1 MVSRESSS
9 EIVIT
14 SIGFCGGGEGWMS
27 GIVIRSMGCTC
38 GCGFV
43 FSSSVGW
50 ESGWDGWDC
59 SVGLIGLTD
68 AVGFDVLGVVR
79 Q

>member
-1 MVSRESSS
+1 MVSMESPS

-27 GIVIRSMGCTC
+27 GIVIRSMGCAC

-43 FSSSVGW
+43 FSSSAGW
-50 ESGWDGWDC
+50 ESG
-59 SVGLIGLTD
+59 
-68 AVGFDVLGVVR
+68 
-79 Q
+79 

>member
-14 SIGFCGGGEGWMS
+14 SIGFYGGGEGWMS

-50 ESGWDGWDC
+50 EPG
-59 SVGLIGLTD
+59 
-68 AVGFDVLGVVR
+68 
-79 Q
+79 

>member
-14 SIGFCGGGEGWMS
+14 SIGFCGGEGWMS
-27 GIVIRSMGCTC
+27 GIVIRSMGCAC

-43 FSSSVGW
+43 FSSAVGW
-50 ESGWDGWDC
+50 ESG
-59 SVGLIGLTD
+59 
-68 AVGFDVLGVVR
+68 
-79 Q
+79 